1 MLVQGPGPMF
11 VTAFTD
17 RDVFR
22 DHRDTLTADRA
33 RLGRFVAGMHDAGVR
48 VIGRGLW
55 YISAVHTDSEIDHA
69 IATAREV
76 LSAMD

>member
-1 MLVQGPGPMF
+1 MN
-11 VTAFTD
+11 
-17 RDVFR
+17 
-22 DHRDTLTADRA
+22 
-33 RLGRFVAGMHDAGVR
+33 DAGVR

-55 YISAVHTDSEIDHA
+55 YISAVHTDAEIDHA

>member
-1 MLVQGPGPMF
+1 MF

-17 RDVFR
+17 LDVFL

-33 RLGRFVAGMHDAGVR
+33 KLGRFVAGMHDAGVR

-55 YISAVHTDSEIDHA
+55 YISAVHTDAEIDHA
-69 IATAREV
+69 IATARDV